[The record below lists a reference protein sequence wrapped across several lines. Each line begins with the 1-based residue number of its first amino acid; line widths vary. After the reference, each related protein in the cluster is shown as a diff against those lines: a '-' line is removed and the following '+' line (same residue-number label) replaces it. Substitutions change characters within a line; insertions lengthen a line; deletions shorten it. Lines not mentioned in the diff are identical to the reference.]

1 MIEVVRE
8 TWNHEKGFARKIYK
22 LNDEKKIKIIID
34 NEVFAFQEDDFT
46 TIEKDWNCD
55 GDIYELF
62 GAYFNMDGYS
72 NFLTPEDIVSLIIEE
87 NAIIEYE

>member
-8 TWNHEKGFARKIYK
+8 TWNREKGFTKEVYK
-22 LNDEKKIKIIID
+22 LNDKKKIKVIID
-34 NEVFAFQEDDFT
+34 NEVYAFQENSFT

-62 GAYFNMDGYS
+62 GAYFNIDGFS
-72 NFLTPEDIVSLIIEE
+72 NFLTPEDIVSMIVEE
-87 NAIIEYE
+87 NAVIEYE